1 MQQDASASNP
11 CPTMLSMPARNA
23 DGQLLSKPVASNG
36 VDAEGRGPGPEG
48 LNRSRQGC
56 RQGSGVSV
64 ALAGGDP
71 PLGHAQLEGCNHI
84 RTARCCGKSPDLSQ
98 TTTDAAYVV
107 FAGVDGLVLL
117 IDVGSHAR
125 V

>member
-71 PLGHAQLEGCNHI
+71 PWDMLSLKAAITSAQPGVVENHQI
-84 RTARCCGKSPDLSQ
+84 FPRPLLMLHMLSS
-98 TTTDAAYVV
+98 
-107 FAGVDGLVLL
+107 LVLM
-117 IDVGSHAR
+117 A
-125 V
+125 